1 MANYRVIRLL
11 LFLFF
16 LPQVVFAQNFVLDSF
31 EAVMSD
37 NLPDTVK
44 IDRLNMLI
52 AKHASID
59 PSTVL
64 CYADTAVLL
73 SIVNNDLNRLAQS
86 YNRRG
91 IVLYF
96 LGDNYTAMESCF
108 QALNVKESI
117 GDTVTAWREY
127 NNIGL
132 ALRSLDLNE
141 QSLYYFKKSFEGIK
155 HLGNIEYYANSL
167 NNVAIAYMGMKDYKQ
182 ATELLYESLDINRRI
197 GAVQY
202 IAYNLNNL
210 GIISI
215 NEENYDT
222 AIGYFEEAYAI
233 NRMIPNNYEQ
243 IENLHHLSQIYINLN
258 NFSKAKE
265 LLNRT
270 YTLLDSVGAVTQMAN
285 FFLIYSHYFEKTGNF
300 EQALFYKDKYVRL
313 NDSLLKQNSLT
324 RYNQLKKLEKAEK
337 TAQQVEFL
345 KRINTLKDER
355 LNVQR
360 IVQIGGAVFIL
371 FILVFLYSVWRNL
384 MEKKRLYAS
393 LEERNKQLE
402 LLNEELNSQRDNLED
417 TLDMVRTMQNQLIQS
432 EKMASIG
439 ILASGVAH
447 ELNNPLNYIFGGATG
462 IKRNLAEYSSDS
474 ISEEM
479 DFFIDSI
486 FEGVNKA
493 TAIVK
498 GLSYY
503 SKRGAE
509 TREQVDIHGTLDS
522 ILIVLNS
529 LTFDRISIKT
539 YFTDQVFAI
548 YGNTADLHQAFMGI
562 LLNAIQAIERKGEIT
577 ISTQKED
584 SMLCI
589 VISDTGIGINP
600 ETLTKVFD
608 PFYTTKAPGEG
619 TGLGLTVAYNVVNE
633 HQGSIEIESE
643 PGKGSVVTVRLPIN
657 KG

>member
-16 LPQVVFAQNFVLDSF
+16 LPQVVFAQSFVLDSF

-52 AKHASID
+52 AKNASID

-222 AIGYFEEAYAI
+222 AIGYFQEAYGI
-233 NRMIPNNYEQ
+233 NRQIPNNYEQ

-265 LLNRT
+265 LLDRT

-285 FFLIYSHYFEKTGNF
+285 FFLIYSHYFEKIGNF
-300 EQALFYKDKYVRL
+300 EQALFYKDRYVRL

-345 KRINTLKDER
+345 KRINILQDER
-355 LNVQR
+355 IKAQR
-360 IVQIGGAVFIL
+360 IVQIGGSVFIL
-371 FILVFLYSVWRNL
+371 FILAFLYSVWRNL

-462 IKRNLAEYSSDS
+462 IKRNLAEYSSDN
-474 ISEEM
+474 INEEM

-503 SKRGAE
+503 IKRGSRA
-509 TREQVDIHGTLDS
+509 REKVDIHGTLSS

-633 HQGSIEIESE
+633 HQGSIKIDSE
-643 PGKGSVVTVRLPIN
+643 PKKGSVVTVRLPLSN
-657 KG
+657 G